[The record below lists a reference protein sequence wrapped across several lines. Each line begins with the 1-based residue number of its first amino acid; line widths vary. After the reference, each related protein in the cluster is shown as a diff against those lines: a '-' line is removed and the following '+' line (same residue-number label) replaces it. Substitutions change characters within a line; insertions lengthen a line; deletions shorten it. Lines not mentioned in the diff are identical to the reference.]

1 MTLKLL
7 ALRCSLAVAAL
18 ACASASLPAQSDA
31 KAKVSTKGAKDPVV
45 GTWQGALKV
54 AGQKLELGLH
64 VKIDGKGYAAT
75 FDSITQ
81 NTTGIPVL
89 SLTRKGTEVVAD
101 IQAIGSTYT
110 ATLKGEGAARELV
123 GTWSQGGMEL
133 PLTMKVVD
141 KIKGPNRPQNP
152 KAPFP
157 YDAVEVE
164 FVSNEHVT
172 LAGMLTL
179 PPGDGPHPVAV
190 MITGSGP
197 QDRDESLAGH
207 KPFLVIADH
216 LTRQGLAVL
225 RYDDRGV
232 GKSTGD
238 FTVATTA
245 DFASDV
251 RAAIRFLQ
259 SRQDIDKQ
267 RIGTIGHSE
276 GGLIAPIVASG
287 PDAKSVAFSILLA
300 PPTVNIADII
310 VHQSRLIGRAA
321 SDSPDIDVNC
331 EFLREAFAAIR
342 EHKDAESRSE
352 AITAIAKATWPK
364 FSAEA
369 RQSIG
374 TSADDLVR
382 QAQMLV
388 EPWIT
393 YLLDYDPQPA
403 LKGMHGE
410 VLALFGGKDL
420 QVDPAQNLPP
430 LEKAMSGREPKPTVV
445 SLPDHNHL
453 FQRCTTGSPTEYGE
467 IEETISQ
474 EALDAMSKWLKRVV
488 LTR

>member
-1 MTLKLL
+1 
-7 ALRCSLAVAAL
+7 
-18 ACASASLPAQSDA
+18 
-31 KAKVSTKGAKDPVV
+31 
-45 GTWQGALKV
+45 
-54 AGQKLELGLH
+54 
-64 VKIDGKGYAAT
+64 
-75 FDSITQ
+75 
-81 NTTGIPVL
+81 
-89 SLTRKGTEVVAD
+89 
-101 IQAIGSTYT
+101 
-110 ATLKGEGAARELV
+110 
-123 GTWSQGGMEL
+123 
-133 PLTMKVVD
+133 
-141 KIKGPNRPQNP
+141 
-152 KAPFP
+152 
-157 YDAVEVE
+157 
-164 FVSNEHVT
+164 
-172 LAGMLTL
+172 
-179 PPGDGPHPVAV
+179 

>member
-1 MTLKLL
+1 MISKLL

-31 KAKVSTKGAKDPVV
+31 KAQVSTKGAKDPIV

-64 VKIDGKGYAAT
+64 VTIDGKGYAAT

-152 KAPFP
+152 KRPFP

-172 LAGMLTL
+172 LAGTLTL

-259 SRQDIDKQ
+259 SRQDI
-267 RIGTIGHSE
+267 
-276 GGLIAPIVASG
+276 
-287 PDAKSVAFSILLA
+287 
-300 PPTVNIADII
+300 
-310 VHQSRLIGRAA
+310 
-321 SDSPDIDVNC
+321 
-331 EFLREAFAAIR
+331 
-342 EHKDAESRSE
+342 RSE
-352 AITAIAKATWPK
+352 
-364 FSAEA
+364 E
-369 RQSIG
+369 RR
-374 TSADDLVR
+374 V
-382 QAQMLV
+382 
-388 EPWIT
+388 
-393 YLLDYDPQPA
+393 
-403 LKGMHGE
+403 
-410 VLALFGGKDL
+410 GK
-420 QVDPAQNLPP
+420 
-430 LEKAMSGREPKPTVV
+430 ECRSRW
-445 SLPDHNHL
+445 
-453 FQRCTTGSPTEYGE
+453 SPYH
-467 IEETISQ
+467 
-474 EALDAMSKWLKRVV
+474 
-488 LTR
+488 